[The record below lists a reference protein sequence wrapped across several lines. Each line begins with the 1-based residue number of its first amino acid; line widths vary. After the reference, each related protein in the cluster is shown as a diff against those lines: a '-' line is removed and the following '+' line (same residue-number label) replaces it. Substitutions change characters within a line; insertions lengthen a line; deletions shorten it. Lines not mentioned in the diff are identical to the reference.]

1 MITVYFD
8 NSVSNWSNV
17 KVHYFGGSD
26 PSSWPGMDM
35 RKVDGNIWSYQVP
48 ANTTGLVFNNGS
60 GDQTGNFTCGA
71 NHLYDH
77 NSDKGVYNK

>member
-1 MITVYFD
+1 M
-8 NSVSNWSNV
+8 

-35 RKVDGNIWSYQVP
+35 QKVDGNIWSYQVP
-48 ANTTGLVFNNGS
+48 ANTTGLVLDNGS